1 VNTTRYFKLGL
12 FILTALFVLVATA
25 ITLGAGRMFGA
36 KSITLETSFD
46 ESVSGLEVGA
56 PVKHRGVTI
65 GHVQSIR
72 FPREEGVGGSS
83 GGGGAV
89 SRSAAEPFE
98 YILVEMAIDPQV
110 VSEISEGRLKPIIDR
125 MVAAGLRA
133 RISQSG
139 ITGSAYVE
147 LNYLDP
153 ARYPINTAAPKTEP
167 LFIPSAP
174 GALNQVLDAVTD
186 IATKLQ
192 RANLDQVVHHVDSLI
207 LHVDQSVQDLQ
218 VAQLRTK
225 TVAILDQVQSASA
238 RLRQILEDPKLAQVI
253 TDLPEISGRVRA
265 VATRVDDLLKN
276 GKLDESA
283 AHLKQTLAEADEL
296 LATQSDSVRAILND
310 LRATMAN
317 ARELTEDVKSNPS
330 RLLFGQPPPHT
341 PYGRSK

>member
-12 FILTALFVLVATA
+12 FILTSIGVLIATA

-36 KSITLETSFD
+36 RSITFQTSFD

-72 FPREEGVGGSS
+72 FPRDVGGGDALHS
-83 GGGGAV
+83 
-89 SRSAAEPFE
+89 AEPFK
-98 YILVEMAIDPQV
+98 YILVDMAIDPQV

-192 RANLDQVVHHVDSLI
+192 HANLDQVVHHVDSLI

-218 VAQLRTK
+218 VAELRTK
-225 TVAILDQVQSASA
+225 AVAILDQVQSASA

-265 VATRVDDLLKN
+265 VAARVDELLKN

-330 RLLFGQPPPHT
+330 RLFFGQPPPHT

>member
-12 FILTALFVLVATA
+12 FILTSIGVLIATA

-36 KSITLETSFD
+36 KSITLQTSFD

-72 FPREEGVGGSS
+72 FPRED
-83 GGGGAV
+83 GGGAS
-89 SRSAAEPFE
+89 SREAEPFK
-98 YILVEMAIDPQV
+98 YIVVEMAIDPQV
-110 VSEISEGRLKPIIDR
+110 VSEISEGHLKPIIDR

-153 ARYPINTAAPKTEP
+153 ARYPINTAAPRTEP

-192 RANLDQVVHHVDSLI
+192 QANLDQVVHHFDSLL

-225 TVAILDQVQSASA
+225 AVAILDQVQSATA

-253 TDLPEISGRVRA
+253 ADLPEISGRVRA
-265 VATRVDDLLKN
+265 VSARVDELLKN

-296 LATQSDSVRAILND
+296 LATQSDSVRAILTD